1 MERGVGPWM
10 DFHRVT
16 QAFDLGWYEAGPLA
30 LKSNSRPLATFADE
44 NSCPVLAHLPQFE
57 RAFY

>member
-30 LKSNSRPLATFADE
+30 LSRNHAIETQCLPGLFA
-44 NSCPVLAHLPQFE
+44 
-57 RAFY
+57 